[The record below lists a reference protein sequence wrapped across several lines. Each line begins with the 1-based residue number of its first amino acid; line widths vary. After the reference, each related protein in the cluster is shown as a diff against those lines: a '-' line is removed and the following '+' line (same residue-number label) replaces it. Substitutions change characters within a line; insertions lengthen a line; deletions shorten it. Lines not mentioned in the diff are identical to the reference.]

1 MRRTVAIGDVVT
13 VELPWSEVCMHMRV
27 AGKRMNVQVLSHRSA
42 QLLNDDGTP
51 FSFPILAVEAGIY
64 QDEGGLFVV
73 DA

>member
-64 QDEGGLFVV
+64 QDKDGLFVV

>member
-1 MRRTVAIGDVVT
+1 MQRRNLVIGDIVNVV
-13 VELPWSEVCMHMRV
+13 LPHSEVCMHMRV

-64 QDEGGLFVV
+64 QDKDGLYTYV
-73 DA
+73 